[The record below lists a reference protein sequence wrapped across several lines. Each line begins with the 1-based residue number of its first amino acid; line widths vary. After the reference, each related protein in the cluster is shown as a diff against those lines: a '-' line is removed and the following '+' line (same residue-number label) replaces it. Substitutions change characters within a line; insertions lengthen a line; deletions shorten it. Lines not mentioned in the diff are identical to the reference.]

1 MLYGYQ
7 DWMYEKD
14 IFADFHNNTTYLVL
28 QNNIIVKSSG
38 QSFETVPVLMSSI
51 LFICEPNYQSEL

>member
-1 MLYGYQ
+1 MLYEYQ

-14 IFADFHNNTTYLVL
+14 IFADFYNNTTYLVL

-38 QSFETVPVLMSSI
+38 QSFDTMIVLMSSI
-51 LFICEPNYQSEL
+51 QFICESK